1 MKTEYLCVV
10 NVCNNSKVNVDVY
23 KLTKTLN
30 KPLIRNSEM
39 KTLPKQ
45 KKFQCS
51 NDNKHIIFIL
61 AECLCLIFCLCGYAL
76 LFIKQYLLI
85 PPSNIV
91 FLDFVSFNT
100 NLDCVIT

>member
-1 MKTEYLCVV
+1 MTTDNY
-10 NVCNNSKVNVDVY
+10 SKVNVDVY

-76 LFIKQYLLI
+76 VFIKQYLLI